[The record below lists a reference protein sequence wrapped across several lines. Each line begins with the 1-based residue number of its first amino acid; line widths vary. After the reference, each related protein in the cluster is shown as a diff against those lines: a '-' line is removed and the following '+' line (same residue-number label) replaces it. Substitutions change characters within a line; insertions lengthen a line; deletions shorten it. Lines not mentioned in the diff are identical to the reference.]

1 MATREDSYL
10 HPAPVLVGV
19 DGSASSKEALAWAA
33 RYAGLLGAQLEVVI
47 VWHLPPAMGWETP
60 LPTEWSPEDDARSVL
75 QSEVEEVLGTAHP
88 SETTLVVLEGPPA
101 KVLIERAHSASVVVV
116 GSRGRGHVAGML
128 LGSVSEAL
136 ARHAPCPVVVVRHGS
151 EG

>member
-1 MATREDSYL
+1 MRTRDDYL

-33 RYAGLLGAQLEVVI
+33 HYAGLVGAQLEVAI

-60 LPTEWSPEDDARSVL
+60 VPTEWNPEDDARSVL
-75 QSEVEEVLGTAHP
+75 DSEVEEVLGSKRPTD
-88 SETTLVVLEGPPA
+88 TTLLVLEGPPA
-101 KVLIERAHSASVVVV
+101 KVLTERAHAASLVVV
-116 GSRGRGHVAGML
+116 GSRGRGQVAGML

-136 ARHAPCPVVVVRHGS
+136 ARHAPCPVVVVRHGA